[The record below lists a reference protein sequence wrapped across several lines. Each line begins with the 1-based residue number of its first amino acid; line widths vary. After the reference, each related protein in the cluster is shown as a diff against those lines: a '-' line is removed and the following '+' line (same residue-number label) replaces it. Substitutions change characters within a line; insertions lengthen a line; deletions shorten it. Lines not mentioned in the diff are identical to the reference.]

1 MSNTGTDATTLDT
14 ELTGAELARLDAA
27 LRVSGTVPGGPL
39 RTELISGGRSN
50 LTYRLTDGTSTWVL
64 RTPPRAGR
72 TPSAHDVVREFR
84 VTSALVS
91 TEVPVA
97 RPVLLV
103 EDESVLGVP
112 FTVVE
117 YVAAQ
122 SVRLRTDLDLFSDA
136 EVDDVMTQLIGVL
149 AALHRVDHVA
159 VGLERFGRPDGYAE
173 RQLKRWAGQWE
184 LVGVPDLAR
193 TGRQV
198 AELLHVHLPH
208 QQRHVSIVHGDYRL
222 DNTMVGIDRE
232 AGRPDIAAVVD
243 WELSTIGDPVA
254 DVALMC
260 AYRDRAFDLIVGEPS
275 SWTSPRLPDVSAL
288 AERYERVGGVPLS
301 HWEFH
306 LALAYFKIGVIA
318 AGIAHRHR
326 AGAGDGAA
334 GYASAGESVARYF
347 ELAHT
352 TLKDLG

>member
-1 MSNTGTDATTLDT
+1 MINVETGSDSLGT
-14 ELTGAELARLDAA
+14 ELIEAQLGRLDAV
-27 LRVSGTVPGGPL
+27 LRESGTIPAGRL
-39 RTELISGGRSN
+39 RAALISGGRSN
-50 LTYRLTDGTSTWVL
+50 LTYRLTDGISTWVL

-72 TPSAHDVVREFR
+72 TPSAHDVAREFR
-84 VTSALVS
+84 VTSALAD

-103 EDESVLGVP
+103 EDKSVLGVL
-112 FTVVE
+112 FTVAE
-117 YVAAQ
+117 YIAAE
-122 SVRLRTDLDLFSDA
+122 SLRLRTDLDPLSDA
-136 EVDDVMTQLIGVL
+136 EVDDVVTRLVEVL

-173 RQLKRWAGQWE
+173 RQLRRWAGQWE
-184 LVGVPDLAR
+184 LVGTPELAR
-193 TGRQV
+193 TGEQV
-198 AELLHVHLPH
+198 AELLRAHLPQ

-222 DNTMVGIDRE
+222 DNTMVRLDRP
-232 AGRPDIAAVVD
+232 AGRAEIAAVVD

-260 AYRDRAFDLIVGEPS
+260 AYREPVFDLIVGAPS
-275 SWTSPRLPDVSAL
+275 SWTSPRLPDVSAMPG
-288 AERYERVGGVPLS
+288 RYEQAGGVSLTD
-301 HWEFH
+301 WEFH

-352 TLKDLG
+352 TLKDLR